1 MKTDL
6 LGVDEAIAQIA
17 ANVPKMESEEV
28 VLTEATEAQ
37 GGRVLAEDIFALL
50 SHPPADVSAMDGYA
64 ARHEDLKTLP
74 CDLTMIGE
82 SAAGHPFTGKLGKGE
97 CVRIFTGAHCPEG
110 ADAII
115 PQENTETTKNSVTIH
130 KAPQKNQYIRIK
142 GNDFKQGDLLAQSGV
157 RLTPRMIALI
167 GSAGHGKVKVR
178 RKPKIAIISTGD
190 ELVAPS
196 ATPKPHQI
204 ISSNGIFLEQLITS
218 LGGEPI
224 QLGIVGDSD
233 VALNQAF
240 SEAKGADLIVTSGG
254 VSVGSHDGVAL
265 RMQNSADL
273 IFWRIA
279 MRPGKPLLFGRINGI
294 ALLGLP
300 GNPVSTGVCGVIFVG
315 AAIKA
320 MNGQDFKLI
329 YQHAILGETLA
340 ANDQR
345 QDFLR
350 ASLAYGED
358 GKCIATAFAEQDSG
372 MMSVFAHADALI
384 MRPPFAPEVEA
395 GDLVPIIKLE

>member
-17 ANVPKMESEEV
+17 ANVPKMETEEV
-28 VLTEATEAQ
+28 ALARAQ
-37 GGRVLAEDIFALL
+37 ERVLAEDISALL
-50 SHPPADVSAMDGYA
+50 SHPPADVSAMDGYV

-82 SAAGHPFTGKLGKGE
+82 SAAGHPFQGKLGEGE

-115 PQENTETTKNSVTIH
+115 PQENTEAKDHRITIH
-130 KAPQKNQYIRIK
+130 KAPQKNQYIRSE
-142 GNDFKQGDLLAQSGV
+142 GNDFKQGDILVKAGM
-157 RLTPRMIALI
+157 RLNARAIALI
-167 GSAGHGKVKVR
+167 GSAGHGKVKVK

-218 LGGEPI
+218 LGGEPM

-233 VALNQAF
+233 TALNEAF
-240 SEAKGADLIVTSGG
+240 SKAKGADMIVTSGG

-265 RMQNSADL
+265 RMQNSSEL

-315 AAIKA
+315 AAIRA
-320 MNGQDFKLI
+320 MSGQDFRLI
-329 YQHAILGETLA
+329 YQHAVLGESLA

-358 GKCIATAFAEQDSG
+358 GKLIATAFAEQDSG

-384 MRPPFAPEVEA
+384 MRPPFAPKTVV
-395 GDLVPIIKLE
+395 GDIVPIILLN